1 MSKNQS
7 INHISS
13 NFESTRG
20 ELTDLR
26 EKRYESQNRG
36 IYMFR
41 LDDYRVVDA
50 TMTGGVA
57 RYINHCCEPNCVTE
71 TVELADWHI
80 IIFANRRISRGEEL
94 SYDYKVRL
102 SFNLKLELSSH

>member
-13 NFESTRG
+13 NFESKRG

-50 TMTGGVA
+50 TMTVSW
-57 RYINHCCEPNCVTE
+57 
-71 TVELADWHI
+71 LAG
-80 IIFANRRISRGEEL
+80 RGQV
-94 SYDYKVRL
+94 DQ
-102 SFNLKLELSSH
+102 